1 MWLFLACLRLF
12 KVIHTR
18 LPQVIYFSSA
28 LSATN
33 YISTPTAIST
43 IHFLTWNMFGFV
55 TVWVA
60 PIFTYTRETI
70 QFYSFCGDWFELPVR
85 EIELR
90 ASCSVICT
98 FTNKTLILDI
108 KSPATFS
115 FNAQTR
121 CTCRKTTRPLFIRQ
135 IIIITTEQLNRED
148 FSIF

>member
-1 MWLFLACLRLF
+1 
-12 KVIHTR
+12 
-18 LPQVIYFSSA
+18 
-28 LSATN
+28 
-33 YISTPTAIST
+33 
-43 IHFLTWNMFGFV
+43 MFGFV

-135 IIIITTEQLNRED
+135 IIIITTEQLNRKD
-148 FSIF
+148 FSFFFKLLLILFQTRPENKTNLDVFCLLSLPSLSQEEYIYNAQSDTRTLG